1 MQVSRGTLKYKLTKF
16 AWVGLKWR
24 RLKTVPVP
32 LILTSLLL
40 KPWVLYLLTFL
51 WKLLDLLSN
60 LNATFLSPTAQTT
73 LLFYVIT
80 IGSLSVFHWHFVSG
94 EVGAKDYLQMF
105 YPVRMK
111 LVEYHKKWLGIEL
124 LCISLTIIVSSTLD
138 RFAIQNQF
146 PSPLACGMGWEMQSN
161 YK

>member
-1 MQVSRGTLKYKLTKF
+1 MSGFKVE
-16 AWVGLKWR
+16 A
-24 RLKTVPVP
+24 VPVP
-32 LILTSLLL
+32 LILTSTTETLGFVFVDL
-40 KPWVLYLLTFL
+40 L

-60 LNATFLSPTAQTT
+60 LYVTFLSPTAQAT

-80 IGSLSVFHWHFVSG
+80 NGSLSVFHWHFVSG
-94 EVGAKDYLQMF
+94 EGGAKDYLQMF